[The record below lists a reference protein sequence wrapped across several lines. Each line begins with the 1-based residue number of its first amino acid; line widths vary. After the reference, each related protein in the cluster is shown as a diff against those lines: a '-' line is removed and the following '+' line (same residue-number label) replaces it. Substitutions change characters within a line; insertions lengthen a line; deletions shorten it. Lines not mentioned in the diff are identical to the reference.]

1 MKLTID
7 TASGVLSKED
17 GDDRRDFPLYSREAF
32 ELVSREW
39 VRIGWAANYYFTL
52 SWFGRPILQLPE
64 DLVRL
69 QEVVYN
75 LRPDVIVECG
85 IYSGGSM
92 LFHATLCE
100 AMGKG
105 RVIGIDQHIPEETR
119 AAISTHRLAHRIEM
133 IEGNSVAPEVVEKV
147 RKRVKPGETVLVIL
161 DSNHTKGH
169 VAGELR
175 AYSPLVTPGSCIIA
189 ADGIMRDLTDVPG
202 GDLTWSTDNPAE
214 AALEFAAMHPEF
226 ELRQPEWPFNQSDLR
241 RNITYWPDA
250 WLWRKKEPAPRA
262 LWTAEEIRAGIERL
276 GPWFYRFDFGNG
288 LATTPEIPASVVG
301 IFDTRLRMVESA
313 VNAHFGDRLR
323 DIECLD
329 IGCHEGFY
337 SLAMARRVKSMVAV
351 DARPENLNRARF
363 VAQALGASNIDYRE
377 GRVETL
383 AGDQGRTYELTL
395 FLGLLYHVEDPMR
408 CLREV
413 AAVTGELCLIETQVV
428 EDVEGSAEWGSH
440 EWTRP
445 YQGIL
450 AVIDETGEFDAG
462 NRETGVSP
470 MATCPSPKALL
481 YMLKQAGFR
490 RAQILEPPAGAYEQH
505 ARGERVVCAAWK

>member
-7 TASGVLSKED
+7 TASGVLSLDD
-17 GDDRRDFPLYSREAF
+17 GGESRNFPLYSREAF
-32 ELVSREW
+32 EFISREW
-39 VRIGWAANYYFTL
+39 VRVGWAANYYFTL

-69 QEVVYN
+69 QEVVYR

-105 RVIGIDQHIPEETR
+105 RVIGIDQHIPEDTLEAVT
-119 AAISTHRLAHRIEM
+119 SHRLSRRIEM
-133 IEGNSVAPEVVEKV
+133 IEGNSVSPEVVDKV
-147 RKRVKPGETVLVIL
+147 RSRIKPGETVLVIL
-161 DSNHTKGH
+161 DSNHTKEH
-169 VAGELR
+169 VAGELN
-175 AYSPLVTPGSCIIA
+175 AYSPLVTPGSCIVA
-189 ADGIMRDLTDVPG
+189 ADGIMRELTDVPG
-202 GDLTWSTDNPAE
+202 GDPSWAHDNPAE
-214 AALEFAAMHPEF
+214 AALEFAEAHPEF
-226 ELRQPEWPFNQSDLR
+226 ELRQPEWPFNRSELR
-241 RNITYWPDA
+241 QNITYWPDA
-250 WLWRKKEPAPRA
+250 WLCRKTEAAPAGK
-262 LWTAEEIRAGIERL
+262 LTAGEIREGIERL

-288 LATTPEIPASVVG
+288 LATTPAIPASVVD
-301 IFDTRLRMVESA
+301 IFETRLRMVEST
-313 VNAHFGDRLR
+313 VNAHFGARLR
-323 DIECLD
+323 EIECLD

-337 SLAMARRVKSMVAV
+337 SLAMAPRVRNVVAV
-351 DARPENLNRARF
+351 DARAENLNRARF
-363 VAQALGASNIDYRE
+363 VARALGVTNIEFGE
-377 GRVETL
+377 GRVETVST
-383 AGDQGRTYELTL
+383 DQGRKFPLTL

-413 AAVTGELCLIETQVV
+413 AAVTGELCVIETQVV
-428 EDVEGSAEWGSH
+428 DEVEGYAEWGSR

-470 MATCPSPKALL
+470 MATCPSPRALI

-490 RAQILEPPAGAYEQH
+490 HAQILEPPTDAYEQH
-505 ARGERVVCAAWK
+505 ARGKRVVCAAYK